1 MVRGFLAGLTAVATF
16 FFVYWMG
23 AGLLFGLLSLVLPP
37 GPATVIGSLVAG
49 VAGAGCG
56 VLARRQL
63 LRRRATGASPGL
75 GWAVAQGAL
84 LLGAIGF
91 VAGFFGPMIF
101 TPGANQG
108 PMLGI
113 FITGP
118 GGAVLGAVGG
128 AIWWIARDRRGTP
141 PQRR

>member
-1 MVRGFLAGLTAVATF
+1 MMRGFLAGLAAVATF
-16 FFVYWMG
+16 FFVYWIG
-23 AGLLFGLLSLVLPP
+23 AGLLIALLSLALPP

-49 VAGAGCG
+49 LAGAGCG

-63 LRRRATGASPGL
+63 LRHPASGTSPGL
-75 GWAVAQGAL
+75 GWAVGRGAL

-101 TPGANQG
+101 APGANQG

-128 AIWWIARDRRGTP
+128 AIWWSARERCGTP